1 VAIQFDEGESTQP
14 SDGWAER
21 RFHTMDGLRGA
32 AAIVVVI
39 GHIPHWTVHMF
50 PHFYLAVDLFFMLS
64 GFVIS
69 LAYEH
74 RLKSRLTVL
83 QFLIA
88 RYIRLYPLYIVG
100 TVLGIASTAA
110 ALAMGKGE
118 LTVATFPI
126 SVAAAL
132 LMLPSPTWYQ
142 SLSLMPFNDPSWSL
156 LYELLMNLC
165 YALILP
171 WLTLTRLIIVVLISA
186 VALVWVDLH
195 LHTLHTG
202 FDWSTVPF
210 GICRVV
216 FPYSVGVL
224 LYRVLPRHTVA
235 TWWAYLLPLIFLAVV
250 TAHAPRAELVELPA
264 VMIVFPVLIALA
276 ACLDVPKALLF
287 AFLGSVSYPL
297 YVMHYSVIVLISRAL
312 HTLQLEGSHYAP
324 WLGIF
329 VIAGLVVLSAYLER
343 YYDIPVRVASR
354 RWMRIK
360 PPSSLSARV

>member
-1 VAIQFDEGESTQP
+1 VVTIRSDERRLTQP
-14 SDGWAER
+14 VDGWAGR
-21 RFHTMDGLRGA
+21 RFHTMDGLRGV

-39 GHIPHWTVHMF
+39 GHIPHWTVHTF

-69 LAYEH
+69 LAYED
-74 RLKSRLTVL
+74 RLKSRLPVL

-100 TVLGIASTAA
+100 TLLGIVSTAT

-118 LTVATFPI
+118 LTVAAFPI
-126 SVAAAL
+126 SATAAL

-142 SLSLMPFNDPSWSL
+142 TFSLMPFNDPSWSL

-165 YALILP
+165 YALFLP
-171 WLTLTRLIIVVLISA
+171 WLNLTRLIVVVAVSA

-202 FDWSTVPF
+202 FDWPTIPF
-210 GICRVV
+210 GLCRVV

-224 LYRVLPRHTVA
+224 LYRLLPRRAVL
-235 TWWAYLLPLIFLAVV
+235 TWWACLLPAIFLAIVA
-250 TAHAPRAELVELPA
+250 AHAPRAELVELPA
-264 VMIVFPVLIALA
+264 VMIAFPLLISSAS
-276 ACLDVPKALLF
+276 CLDVPKSLLF

-297 YVMHYSVIVLISRAL
+297 YVMHYSVIVLISRTL
-312 HTLQLEGSHYAP
+312 HALQLEGAQYAP
-324 WLGIF
+324 WLGIS
-329 VIAGLVVLSAYLER
+329 VIAGLVVLSACLER
-343 YYDIPVRVASR
+343 YYDIPVRAAASR
-354 RWMRIK
+354 RTRSQSI
-360 PPSSLSARV
+360 P